1 MYSLI
6 SNRGKVTYNIQ
17 KFIVDLK
24 SDLAD
29 LPIDGAPGSKA
40 LVIETGDIYILNNEK
55 VWVLLPQAGGG
66 IDPTATYI
74 YDGGI
79 I

>member
-17 KFIVDLK
+17 KFIVDLE

-40 LVIETGDIYILNNEK
+40 LVIETGEVYILNNEK
-55 VWVLLPQAGGG
+55 LWVLLPQNGG
-66 IDPTATYI
+66 IDPSATYI